1 MNIKNDEFEFL
12 IMLLGNEIKV
22 NVSQLDWYEKYEP
35 DKKDY
40 IKTRKCYI
48 IRLEDLRNKLRL
60 NKDEVKEE

>member
-48 IRLEDLRNKLRL
+48 IRLKDQRNK
-60 NKDEVKEE
+60 